1 MEAQPVSEK
10 RALLKSVFGYEGFRP
25 GQEQLIDALLQG
37 RDAMGIM
44 PTGAGKSMCYQ
55 LPALLLPGIT
65 LVVSPLISLM
75 KDQVNALVQSGVRAA
90 YLNSSLTEGQT
101 AKAIANAMEGVYKII
116 YVAPERLFTPRF
128 QNFAQGMNISM
139 VCVDEAHC
147 VSQWGQDFRPGYLDI
162 ARFLETLPRRPVV
175 GAFTATATGEVR
187 EDIVR
192 LLGLADPVTVVT
204 GFDRPNL
211 YFGVEEPRDKY
222 AAVTRYL
229 AAHTGA
235 SGIVYCLTRKTV
247 EEVCE
252 KLRADGYAATR
263 YHAGLSAD
271 ERQRNQDAFLY
282 DEARVMVA
290 TNAFG
295 MGIDKSNVSFVL
307 HYNMPKNIESYY
319 QEAGRAGRDGQP
331 ADCILLY
338 GGKDVV
344 TNRFFIEKDDE
355 NDALD
360 EETRRLVREK
370 DEERLRRMT
379 FYCHSGSC
387 LRAYLLRYFGENAPE
402 HCDNCSV
409 CSTQTEKVDVSGE
422 ARIIFLFLRDL
433 RYPLGAATVI
443 DALRGSES
451 ERVLRHRLERADGYG
466 RLRSVSAAR
475 LRAIFNHLTAA
486 GYLEQAAGQYPTL
499 SLGAPALEFLEYGG
513 TVTLRVAREAPRAH
527 ESTAALPADMA
538 LFERMAGTRGMA
550 DAALA
555 AMGLEDARRTPL
567 RRLTPAQRRRL
578 SIAREIV
585 RAPEV
590 FYIEE
595 PLAGQDAEGCRR
607 ILEWMDGVPSTG
619 RRCIEATAST
629 RTVYLLPGE
638 RYHLDGNGL
647 ERLEAA
653 EESAAQGTAVEKIPA
668 KAGETLLLFNPSDI
682 DFAESASGRTALSVR
697 GEEYACA
704 LTLEELS
711 ARLERYG
718 FFRCH
723 RSYLVNMQKVQEV
736 VRWTR
741 NSYALRLENGP
752 ESGVPLSKGRIDAMR
767 RQYRF

>member
-263 YHAGLSAD
+263 YHAGLTD
-271 ERQRNQDAFLY
+271 EERQQNQDDFQF
-282 DEARVMVA
+282 DRKTVMVA

-295 MGIDKSNVSFVL
+295 MGIDKSNVSFVI
-307 HYNMPKNIESYY
+307 HYNMPKSLEAYY
-319 QEAGRAGRDGQP
+319 QEAGRAGRDGENADCVLLFAP
-331 ADCILLY
+331 ADVETARFLIEN
-338 GGKDVV
+338 GGADQLS
-344 TNRFFIEKDDE
+344 EE
-355 NDALD
+355 DAA
-360 EETRRLVREK
+360 LVRK
-370 DEERLRRMT
+370 RDYERLQAMT
-379 FYCHSGSC
+379 GYCKSVDC
-387 LRAYLLRYFGENAPE
+387 LRGRLLDYFGQIHPAN
-402 HCDNCSV
+402 CGNCSN
-409 CSTQTEKVDVSGE
+409 CKATYQTEDITLSAQMILSCVM
-422 ARIIFLFLRDL
+422 RIRE
-433 RYPLGAATVI
+433 RLGYYVGKTLVI
-443 DALRGSES
+443 QVLRGSRDQRLLSLGLASLSTYGLMDKTSPSVIERYIEYLES
-451 ERVLRHRLERADGYG
+451 
-466 RLRSVSAAR
+466 
-475 LRAIFNHLTAA
+475 A
-486 GYLEQAAGQYPTL
+486 GYLEVDQRY
-499 SLGAPALEFLEYGG
+499 S
-513 TVTLRVAREAPRAH
+513 TLRPTKKASAVLFDGECVLMQKRVEPKAEKKYPRGAFSDEFEENSLYEALRAQRAELAKRESVPAYVIFSNA
-527 ESTAALPADMA
+527 TLADMA
-538 LFERMAGTRGMA
+538 EKAPRSLSELLEVSGVGERKASRYGEA
-550 DAALA
+550 FL
-555 AMGLEDARRTPL
+555 RT
-567 RRLTPAQRRRL
+567 
-578 SIAREIV
+578 
-585 RAPEV
+585 
-590 FYIEE
+590 IEE
-595 PLAGQDAEGCRR
+595 YIQP
-607 ILEWMDGVPSTG
+607 
-619 RRCIEATAST
+619 
-629 RTVYLLPGE
+629 
-638 RYHLDGNGL
+638 
-647 ERLEAA
+647 
-653 EESAAQGTAVEKIPA
+653 QG
-668 KAGETLLLFNPSDI
+668 
-682 DFAESASGRTALSVR
+682 
-697 GEEYACA
+697 
-704 LTLEELS
+704 
-711 ARLERYG
+711 
-718 FFRCH
+718 
-723 RSYLVNMQKVQEV
+723 
-736 VRWTR
+736 
-741 NSYALRLENGP
+741 
-752 ESGVPLSKGRIDAMR
+752 
-767 RQYRF
+767 

>member
-37 RDAMGIM
+37 RDVMGIM

-162 ARFLETLPRRPVV
+162 ARFLETLPRARG

-387 LRAYLLRYFGENAPE
+387 LRAYLLRISARTRPE

-422 ARIIFLFLRDL
+422 ARIIFLV
-433 RYPLGAATVI
+433 PEG
-443 DALRGSES
+443 
-451 ERVLRHRLERADGYG
+451 
-466 RLRSVSAAR
+466 
-475 LRAIFNHLTAA
+475 
-486 GYLEQAAGQYPTL
+486 P
-499 SLGAPALEFLEYGG
+499 
-513 TVTLRVAREAPRAH
+513 
-527 ESTAALPADMA
+527 ALPA
-538 LFERMAGTRGMA
+538 GRGHCH
-550 DAALA
+550 
-555 AMGLEDARRTPL
+555 RRTARQRERARAAPPAGAC
-567 RRLTPAQRRRL
+567 RRLWPPAQCVRRAAARDLQPPYGRGL
-578 SIAREIV
+578 SGTGSGAVSHAFTGGARAGISGIRRHRHAARGQGGTPRPREHGGIARGYGAV
-585 RAPEV
+585 RAPE
-590 FYIEE
+590 
-595 PLAGQDAEGCRR
+595 
-607 ILEWMDGVPSTG
+607 
-619 RRCIEATAST
+619 
-629 RTVYLLPGE
+629 
-638 RYHLDGNGL
+638 
-647 ERLEAA
+647 
-653 EESAAQGTAVEKIPA
+653 GTAFEIR
-668 KAGETLLLFNPSDI
+668 KAR
-682 DFAESASGRTALSVR
+682 GRACVR
-697 GEEYACA
+697 YFHRRDA
-704 LTLEELS
+704 
-711 ARLERYG
+711 ARHERPKAAHDG
-718 FFRCH
+718 
-723 RSYLVNMQKVQEV
+723 
-736 VRWTR
+736 
-741 NSYALRLENGP
+741 
-752 ESGVPLSKGRIDAMR
+752 
-767 RQYRF
+767 

>member
-295 MGIDKSNVSFVL
+295 MGIDKSNVSFVI
-307 HYNMPKNIESYY
+307 HYNMPKSIEAYY
-319 QEAGRAGRDGQP
+319 QEAGRAGRDGAE
-331 ADCILLY
+331 ADCILLFNS
-338 GGKDVV
+338 GDVQ
-344 TNRFFIEKDDE
+344 TARFLINNGSDNEE
-355 NDALD
+355 MDAVQR
-360 EETRRLVREK
+360 EEVRRQDL
-370 DEERLRRMT
+370 ERLNAMVG
-379 FYCHSGSC
+379 YCKTKSC
-387 LRAYLLRYFGENAPE
+387 LRGYILDYFGQKHPAM
-402 HCDNCSV
+402 CGNCGSCKGNFRSV
-409 CSTQTEKVDVSGE
+409 DITRE
-422 ARIIFLFLRDL
+422 AQIILSCVKRVHDA
-433 RYPLGAATVI
+433 LGYNVGTNLLGNI
-443 DALRGSES
+443 LRGSRNK
-451 ERVLRHRLERADGYG
+451 RVQELGLDKISTYGLLKDSTRSDTHAMLDHLEAEGYLRTEQEHQSVFLTPAAGEVLYRGKTVSMLVEQTHEPETPVTETAKLTADDAQLFDALKELRLELAKKAEIPAFVVF
-466 RLRSVSAAR
+466 SNA
-475 LRAIFNHLTAA
+475 
-486 GYLEQAAGQYPTL
+486 TL
-499 SLGAPALEFLEYGG
+499 
-513 TVTLRVAREAPRAH
+513 
-527 ESTAALPADMA
+527 ADMA
-538 LFERMAGTRGMA
+538 KKKPATMSEFKKVSGVGEIK
-550 DAALA
+550 AAW
-555 AMGLEDARRTPL
+555 
-567 RRLTPAQRRRL
+567 
-578 SIAREIV
+578 
-585 RAPEV
+585 
-590 FYIEE
+590 Y
-595 PLAGQDAEGCRR
+595 
-607 ILEWMDGVPSTG
+607 
-619 RRCIEATAST
+619 
-629 RTVYLLPGE
+629 
-638 RYHLDGNGL
+638 
-647 ERLEAA
+647 
-653 EESAAQGTAVEKIPA
+653 GTAFLKCIQ
-668 KAGETLLLFNPSDI
+668 
-682 DFAESASGRTALSVR
+682 
-697 GEEYACA
+697 
-704 LTLEELS
+704 
-711 ARLERYG
+711 
-718 FFRCH
+718 
-723 RSYLVNMQKVQEV
+723 SYLD
-736 VRWTR
+736 
-741 NSYALRLENGP
+741 EN
-752 ESGVPLSKGRIDAMR
+752 A
-767 RQYRF
+767 

>member
-433 RYPLGAATVI
+433 RYPLGA
-443 DALRGSES
+443 
-451 ERVLRHRLERADGYG
+451 
-466 RLRSVSAAR
+466 
-475 LRAIFNHLTAA
+475 

-538 LFERMAGTRGMA
+538 LFERLKELRLKFAKRAGVPAFVIFTDATLRAMSAQKPRTMAEFLKVPGVGGKKA
-550 DAALA
+550 DAYGKA
-555 AMGLEDARRTPL
+555 
-567 RRLTPAQRRRL
+567 
-578 SIAREIV
+578 
-585 RAPEV
+585 
-590 FYIEE
+590 F
-595 PLAGQDAEGCRR
+595 
-607 ILEWMDGVPSTG
+607 
-619 RRCIEATAST
+619 
-629 RTVYLLPGE
+629 
-638 RYHLDGNGL
+638 L
-647 ERLEAA
+647 ERIG
-653 EESAAQGTAVEKIPA
+653 EES
-668 KAGETLLLFNPSDI
+668 
-682 DFAESASGRTALSVR
+682 
-697 GEEYACA
+697 
-704 LTLEELS
+704 
-711 ARLERYG
+711 
-718 FFRCH
+718 
-723 RSYLVNMQKVQEV
+723 
-736 VRWTR
+736 
-741 NSYALRLENGP
+741 
-752 ESGVPLSKGRIDAMR
+752 
-767 RQYRF
+767 

>member
-307 HYNMPKNIESYY
+307 
-319 QEAGRAGRDGQP
+319 
-331 ADCILLY
+331 Y

-538 LFERMAGTRGMA
+538 LFERLKELRLKFAKRAGVPAFVIFTDATLRAMSAQKPRTMAGVGGKKA
-550 DAALA
+550 DAYGKA
-555 AMGLEDARRTPL
+555 
-567 RRLTPAQRRRL
+567 
-578 SIAREIV
+578 
-585 RAPEV
+585 
-590 FYIEE
+590 F
-595 PLAGQDAEGCRR
+595 
-607 ILEWMDGVPSTG
+607 
-619 RRCIEATAST
+619 
-629 RTVYLLPGE
+629 
-638 RYHLDGNGL
+638 L
-647 ERLEAA
+647 ERIG
-653 EESAAQGTAVEKIPA
+653 EES
-668 KAGETLLLFNPSDI
+668 
-682 DFAESASGRTALSVR
+682 
-697 GEEYACA
+697 
-704 LTLEELS
+704 
-711 ARLERYG
+711 
-718 FFRCH
+718 
-723 RSYLVNMQKVQEV
+723 
-736 VRWTR
+736 
-741 NSYALRLENGP
+741 
-752 ESGVPLSKGRIDAMR
+752 
-767 RQYRF
+767 

>member
-271 ERQRNQDAFLY
+271 ERQHNQDAFLYDEARVMVREDIVRLLGLADPVTVVTGFDRPNLYFGVEEPRDKYAAVTRYLAAHTGASGIVYCLTRKTVEEVCEKLRADGYAATRYHAGLSADERQHNQDAFLY

-538 LFERMAGTRGMA
+538 LFERLKELRLKFAKRAGVPAFVIFTDATLRAMSAQKPRTMAEFLKVPGVGGKKA
-550 DAALA
+550 DAYGKA
-555 AMGLEDARRTPL
+555 
-567 RRLTPAQRRRL
+567 
-578 SIAREIV
+578 
-585 RAPEV
+585 
-590 FYIEE
+590 F
-595 PLAGQDAEGCRR
+595 
-607 ILEWMDGVPSTG
+607 
-619 RRCIEATAST
+619 
-629 RTVYLLPGE
+629 
-638 RYHLDGNGL
+638 L
-647 ERLEAA
+647 ERIG
-653 EESAAQGTAVEKIPA
+653 EES
-668 KAGETLLLFNPSDI
+668 
-682 DFAESASGRTALSVR
+682 
-697 GEEYACA
+697 
-704 LTLEELS
+704 
-711 ARLERYG
+711 
-718 FFRCH
+718 
-723 RSYLVNMQKVQEV
+723 
-736 VRWTR
+736 
-741 NSYALRLENGP
+741 
-752 ESGVPLSKGRIDAMR
+752 
-767 RQYRF
+767 

>member
-1 MEAQPVSEK
+1 MPKDPSIKKVLVIGSGPIIIGQAAEFDYSGTQAC
-10 RALLKSVFGYEGFRP
+10 RALKSEGIEVVLVNSNPATIMTDPDIADRVYVEPMTLTVLRRIIEKEKPDSILPNLGGQTGLNLAMELARSGYL
-25 GQEQLIDALLQG
+25 EQA
-37 RDAMGIM
+37 
-44 PTGAGKSMCYQ
+44 
-55 LPALLLPGIT
+55 
-65 LVVSPLISLM
+65 
-75 KDQVNALVQSGVRAA
+75 GVR
-90 YLNSSLTEGQT
+90 LLG
-101 AKAIANAMEGVYKII
+101 AKPDTIDRAEDRQLFKDTMEK
-116 YVAPERLFTPRF
+116 L
-128 QNFAQGMNISM
+128 
-139 VCVDEAHC
+139 
-147 VSQWGQDFRPGYLDI
+147 
-162 ARFLETLPRRPVV
+162 
-175 GAFTATATGEVR
+175 GEVR

-513 TVTLRVAREAPRAH
+513 TVTLRVAKEAPRAH

-538 LFERMAGTRGMA
+538 LFERLKELRLKFAKRAGVPAFVIFTDATLRAMSAQKPRTMAEFLKVPGVGGKKA
-550 DAALA
+550 DAYGKA
-555 AMGLEDARRTPL
+555 
-567 RRLTPAQRRRL
+567 
-578 SIAREIV
+578 
-585 RAPEV
+585 
-590 FYIEE
+590 F
-595 PLAGQDAEGCRR
+595 
-607 ILEWMDGVPSTG
+607 
-619 RRCIEATAST
+619 
-629 RTVYLLPGE
+629 
-638 RYHLDGNGL
+638 L
-647 ERLEAA
+647 ERIG
-653 EESAAQGTAVEKIPA
+653 EES
-668 KAGETLLLFNPSDI
+668 
-682 DFAESASGRTALSVR
+682 
-697 GEEYACA
+697 
-704 LTLEELS
+704 
-711 ARLERYG
+711 
-718 FFRCH
+718 
-723 RSYLVNMQKVQEV
+723 
-736 VRWTR
+736 
-741 NSYALRLENGP
+741 
-752 ESGVPLSKGRIDAMR
+752 
-767 RQYRF
+767 